1 MASLDAAED
10 DPRRYGEIFKV
21 AGPLVVASR
30 MSGAFMHE
38 LVRVGTK
45 RIVVRTP
52 SLLLSTL
59 WHGQSS
65 TPKCCPYQLRA
76 LPHPSPHFPAL
87 TLTLPSQHPRP
98 PVPALP
104 FLLLLLLPLP
114 PFIPRPFSAHPQHPR
129 VRSSS

>member
-45 RIVVRTP
+45 RIVVRPLYPFLIAFHPVARAELNPLVPPLPAARLAPPITSFSRPNPHPPHSTP
-52 SLLLSTL
+52 MPTRPCAALSSAAAPASLLS
-59 WHGQSS
+59 
-65 TPKCCPYQLRA
+65 RA
-76 LPHPSPHFPAL
+76 LSLRTPNTPG
-87 TLTLPSQHPRP
+87 
-98 PVPALP
+98 
-104 FLLLLLLPLP
+104 
-114 PFIPRPFSAHPQHPR
+114 
-129 VRSSS
+129 

>member
-45 RIVVRTP
+45 RIVVRP
-52 SLLLSTL
+52 
-59 WHGQSS
+59 QFSS
-65 TPKCCPYQLRA
+65 
-76 LPHPSPHFPAL
+76 SP
-87 TLTLPSQHPRP
+87 
-98 PVPALP
+98 
-104 FLLLLLLPLP
+104 LPLP
-114 PFIPRPFSAHPQHPR
+114 CSFPQ
-129 VRSSS
+129 